1 MWKGIIFILI
11 VVALG
16 LVLANRNFV
25 KKPALN
31 TISTDSTEKRQN
43 EQFEVVATNLEVPWA
58 LAFLPNGDLLIT
70 ERKGTVKLLKDGQ
83 VKEVAKLPEVKQIG
97 EGGLHGIA
105 VDPKFLS
112 NNYIYLYLT
121 YGELLGNTQNQV
133 VRYKFINNTLSE
145 KTIIVD
151 NIPGAL
157 TQNPNSLAGKILRVN
172 PIGEVEI
179 FSLGHRNP
187 QGITWDSEE
196 NLWEVEH
203 GSSAFDEINL
213 ISKGKNYGWPD
224 IRGDEEKQNME
235 KPVLHSG
242 NDTWAPAGVA
252 FHKGS
257 LYFGGLRGQA
267 LYQYD
272 IKNKQLKTHFKEQFG
287 RIRDVIIGPDNMLYI
302 TTSNRDGRGNPA
314 DDDDKI
320 IRVLF

>member
-1 MWKGIIFILI
+1 
-11 VVALG
+11 
-16 LVLANRNFV
+16 
-25 KKPALN
+25 
-31 TISTDSTEKRQN
+31 
-43 EQFEVVATNLEVPWA
+43 
-58 LAFLPNGDLLIT
+58 
-70 ERKGTVKLLKDGQ
+70 
-83 VKEVAKLPEVKQIG
+83 
-97 EGGLHGIA
+97 
-105 VDPKFLS
+105 
-112 NNYIYLYLT
+112 
-121 YGELLGNTQNQV
+121 
-133 VRYKFINNTLSE
+133 
-145 KTIIVD
+145 
-151 NIPGAL
+151 
-157 TQNPNSLAGKILRVN
+157 QNPNSLAGKILRVN

-302 TTSNRDGRGNPA
+302 TTSNRDGRGSPSG
-314 DDDDKI
+314 DDDKI